1 MPTLKRDR
9 EAMDDE
15 GARKKL
21 KTSPVDETHNIQ
33 PIMDLTADEP
43 QTRPG
48 VPVPP
53 SQELQV
59 RTHFTCLTQLHT
71 NTRLAKSD
79 SKNTS
84 RRL

>member
-15 GARKKL
+15 GARKKM
-21 KTSPVDETHNIQ
+21 KTSPVDDTPTIR

-43 QTRPG
+43 QTIPG
-48 VPVPP
+48 AQVPP

-59 RTHFTCLTQLHT
+59 RTASLVLLSHT
-71 NTRLAKSD
+71 NKPSQRL
-79 SKNTS
+79 
-84 RRL
+84 